1 MTEHE
6 IEQGC
11 RKGDNKARKALYE
24 MFGGIMLGLIMR
36 YVNDNEEA
44 KDLLQDGFIQ
54 VFDKFGK
61 FTWRGEGSLR
71 AWLSRLFINESLLYL
86 RKSKTMS
93 DYITIEQEAEEIP
106 DEEDVSNISEQEL
119 MGMISRLPVGYRT
132 VFNMY
137 VIDGYSHKKIGKALN
152 ISESTSASQFLR
164 AKRLLAKEINNYL
177 KIQEK

>member
-1 MTEHE
+1 MTERE

-11 RKGDNKARKALYE
+11 RKGDNKARKELYE

-36 YVNDNEEA
+36 YVTDNEEA

-54 VFDKFGK
+54 AFDKFGK

-86 RKSKTMS
+86 RKNKTMN
-93 DYITIEQEAEEIP
+93 DYITIEQETEEIP
-106 DEEDVSNISEQEL
+106 DEEEVSQISETVL
-119 MGMISRLPVGYRT
+119 MGMIAKLPAGYRT

-137 VIDGYSHKKIGKALN
+137 VIDGYSHKEIGKALK

-177 KIQEK
+177 KK